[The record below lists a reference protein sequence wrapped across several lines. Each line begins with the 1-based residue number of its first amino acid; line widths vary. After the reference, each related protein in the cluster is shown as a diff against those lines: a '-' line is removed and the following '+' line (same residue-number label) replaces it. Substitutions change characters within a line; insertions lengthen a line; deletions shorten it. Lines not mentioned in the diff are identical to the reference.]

1 MTNNPAASVIC
12 PICKNAFEA
21 DSSIAKCPVCGY
33 TASAESLIEKSKT
46 VKNSGEDVELYRLMS
61 SADAFFSRKSYD
73 EAYIGYS
80 SVLDRDRTCLKADF
94 RRELTSNYLMLE
106 TSAAYL
112 SCDGFFSKVEE
123 IKEHLASMDESDPET
138 QKLKLMVCRD
148 VTDYI
153 SVRSEYEKKYASAHK
168 NSKTVEVYMSNIIL
182 LFEYTADI
190 IKYLNDLQDQ
200 SIEKSRAYLI
210 IDCCSLGMKL
220 KGMLLAGA
228 EYVENSGKM
237 NDLSD
242 ESSAKNVSRI
252 KRRMLSQDD
261 EIRIETMAGKMQKA
275 KDDMFASVSTELYAE
290 LKNAKE
296 KSEEQV
302 EKTIR
307 SDDAKRAEYEQWRRR
322 NEEEYIA
329 ADKKILI
336 FGIAGKA
343 ALVLVFIM
351 LLVFIIELIAFDTF
365 IKGILVI
372 AAVFVALNI
381 AFSFLKKSAE
391 KKKGFYSK
399 VIEGD
404 SANIRS
410 SGGGF
415 GR

>member
-1 MTNNPAASVIC
+1 
-12 PICKNAFEA
+12 
-21 DSSIAKCPVCGY
+21 
-33 TASAESLIEKSKT
+33 
-46 VKNSGEDVELYRLMS
+46 
-61 SADAFFSRKSYD
+61 
-73 EAYIGYS
+73 
-80 SVLDRDRTCLKADF
+80 
-94 RRELTSNYLMLE
+94 
-106 TSAAYL
+106 
-112 SCDGFFSKVEE
+112 
-123 IKEHLASMDESDPET
+123 
-138 QKLKLMVCRD
+138 
-148 VTDYI
+148 
-153 SVRSEYEKKYASAHK
+153 
-168 NSKTVEVYMSNIIL
+168 
-182 LFEYTADI
+182 
-190 IKYLNDLQDQ
+190 
-200 SIEKSRAYLI
+200 
-210 IDCCSLGMKL
+210 
-220 KGMLLAGA
+220 
-228 EYVENSGKM
+228 
-237 NDLSD
+237 
-242 ESSAKNVSRI
+242 
-252 KRRMLSQDD
+252 MLSQDD

-275 KDDMFASVSTELYAE
+275 KDDMLASVSTELYAE